1 MKRGNFPYFHPHR
14 VRYYEIDMQG
24 VVFNSHYLN
33 YFDAAI
39 TEYLRH
45 CGFDYVKDTR
55 ESGMDFHLVKATIEY
70 LKPVHY
76 DEDVDIGVKVARLG
90 RSSLHWEL
98 GLFGREAHEV
108 SSTGEI
114 IWVYTS
120 METHR
125 SAPIPDFRRE
135 QMTHPPAQDKIT
147 AAEAF

>member
-1 MKRGNFPYFHPHR
+1 MKRGDFPYFHPHR

-55 ESGMDFHLVKATIEY
+55 ESGMDFHLVKATVEY

-98 GLFGREAHEV
+98 GRFSREVQKV
-108 SSTGEI
+108 SGAGEI
-114 IWVYTS
+114 IWVYKS
-120 METHR
+120 MESFHST
-125 SAPIPDFRRE
+125 PIPDFRRE
-135 QMTHPPAQDKIT
+135 QQTHPPAKNEIPDVGS
-147 AAEAF
+147 F